1 MGRGIG
7 YGFTAAQRE
16 ELWDRYQ
23 QGESLKAIARALG
36 KRSSSIYNHLRP
48 TGGMRPVPRRR
59 SRLAL
64 TLSEREEISRGLAV
78 GLSMVAIA
86 SNLGRATSTVSRE
99 IGRNGGGDR
108 YRATEA
114 DQRAWDRARRPK
126 PCKLAIN
133 RVLANR
139 VAAKLKQNWSP
150 EQIAGWLQAEYA
162 GDKDNQVSHETIYQ
176 SLFIQARGAL
186 KKELTAH
193 LRSQRTIRR
202 SKHAKTKG
210 VGHGQLKDI
219 VSIRERPAS
228 VEDRAAP
235 GHWEGDL
242 IAGSK
247 NTHIATLVER
257 KTRYVMLAKVN
268 SRDTKTVIKALIKQS
283 KKLPKEL
290 YKSLTWDR
298 GKELAAHKEFS
309 LATDIK
315 VYFCDPRSPW
325 QRGSNEN
332 TNGLLRQYFPKRT
345 DLSVHSQA
353 HLNKV
358 ARQLNERPR
367 KTLGFKTPAE
377 MFNECVASTD

>member
-1 MGRGIG
+1 M
-7 YGFTAAQRE
+7 
-16 ELWDRYQ
+16 
-23 QGESLKAIARALG
+23 
-36 KRSSSIYNHLRP
+36 
-48 TGGMRPVPRRR
+48 
-59 SRLAL
+59 
-64 TLSEREEISRGLAV
+64 
-78 GLSMVAIA
+78 
-86 SNLGRATSTVSRE
+86 
-99 IGRNGGGDR
+99 
-108 YRATEA
+108 
-114 DQRAWDRARRPK
+114 
-126 PCKLAIN
+126 
-133 RVLANR
+133 
-139 VAAKLKQNWSP
+139 
-150 EQIAGWLQAEYA
+150 
-162 GDKDNQVSHETIYQ
+162 
-176 SLFIQARGAL
+176 
-186 KKELTAH
+186 
-193 LRSQRTIRR
+193 
-202 SKHAKTKG
+202 
-210 VGHGQLKDI
+210 
-219 VSIRERPAS
+219 
-228 VEDRAAP
+228 P

-268 SRDTKTVIKALIKQS
+268 GRDTKTVIKALIKQS

-298 GKELAAHKEFS
+298 GKELADHKEFS

-367 KTLGFKTPAE
+367 KTLGYRTPAQK
-377 MFNECVASTD
+377 FNECVASTV

>member
-1 MGRGIG
+1 MGPRYR
-7 YGFTAAQRE
+7 YGLTAAQKT

-23 QGESLKAIARALG
+23 RGESLSAIGRVLG
-36 KRSSSIYNHLRP
+36 KPSSSIYGQLAPHGGIRP
-48 TGGMRPVPRRR
+48 APRCR

-64 TLSEREEISRGLAV
+64 RLSEREDISRGIVAQQSIR
-78 GLSMVAIA
+78 SMARLLDR
-86 SNLGRATSTVSRE
+86 SPSTVSRE
-99 IGRNGGGDR
+99 VRRNGGYDQ
-108 YRATEA
+108 YRAALA
-114 DQRAWDRARRPK
+114 DERAWDRARRPK
-126 PCKLAIN
+126 RCKLASHGPL
-133 RVLANR
+133 RRA
-139 VAAKLKQNWSP
+139 VARKLKLNWSP
-150 EQIAGWLQAEYA
+150 QQIAGWLQNAHP
-162 GDKDNQVSHETIYQ
+162 GDESYHVSHETIYR
-176 SLFIQARGAL
+176 SLFVQARGVL
-186 KKELTAH
+186 KKELMQH
-193 LRSQRTIRR
+193 LRSKRTIRR
-202 SKHAKTKG
+202 SKHAKQRADG
-210 VGHGQLKDI
+210 RGQINDI
-219 VSIRERPAS
+219 ISIRERPAA
-228 VEDRAAP
+228 VEDRAVP

-268 SRDTKTVIKALIKQS
+268 SRDTETVIKALIKQS

-298 GKELAAHKEFS
+298 GKELADHKEFS

-367 KTLGFKTPAE
+367 KTLGFRTPAQK
-377 MFNECVASTD
+377 FNECVASTV